1 MSTNILAP
9 NREERWVDLLI
20 AIIELARRE
29 ANKPT
34 APEPTKQEAAE
45 FLRWAEETI
54 DEDGRSD

>member
-9 NREERWVDLLI
+9 DREERWVDLLI

-34 APEPTKQEAAE
+34 VPKELKEEAQA
-45 FLRWAEETI
+45 FLQWAQETI
-54 DEDGRSD
+54 TDDWRD